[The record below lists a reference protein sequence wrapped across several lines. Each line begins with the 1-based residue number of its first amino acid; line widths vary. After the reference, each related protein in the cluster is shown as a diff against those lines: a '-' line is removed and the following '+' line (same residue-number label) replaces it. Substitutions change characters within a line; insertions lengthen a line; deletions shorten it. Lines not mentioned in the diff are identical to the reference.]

1 MTNNDKA
8 LDAFLAKKAEIDA
21 QLKRLQD
28 LSNEMFEA
36 HPDDINYGHVG
47 NLSFMTEK
55 LTEITDFM
63 FDEGE

>member
-28 LSNEMFEA
+28 LSDNMFEA
-36 HPDDINYGHVG
+36 HPDEVNYGHVG
-47 NLSFMTEK
+47 SLGYMAEK
-55 LTEITDFM
+55 LKEVTDFM
-63 FDEGE
+63 FNEGE